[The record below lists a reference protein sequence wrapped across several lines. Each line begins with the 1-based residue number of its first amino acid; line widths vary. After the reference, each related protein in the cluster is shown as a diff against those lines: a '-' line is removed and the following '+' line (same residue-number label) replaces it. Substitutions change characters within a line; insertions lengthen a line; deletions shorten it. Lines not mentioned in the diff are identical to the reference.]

1 MIVKTGI
8 RVISTAMLLA
18 VMICTSCIND
28 DYDSYPPQYEEVL
41 DQGDPLPTF
50 DIIMNDGRK
59 ITNEDFTDKV
69 SLIVFFNTSCSDC
82 RKELPVIQRFYDEN
96 PKYPVVCSSREE
108 NEMSVSKYWESEG
121 LTLPFSPQADRT
133 VYNMFALT
141 LIPRIYVID
150 KAANVAAIFTDNPLV
165 DYATLYE
172 TVRRTDGY

>member
-1 MIVKTGI
+1 MIVKPGI
-8 RVISTAMLLA
+8 RVIITAMLLA
-18 VMICTSCIND
+18 LMICTSCIND

-59 ITNEDFTDKV
+59 ITNKDFTDKV

-82 RKELPVIQRFYDEN
+82 RKELPVIQRFY
-96 PKYPVVCSSREE
+96 
-108 NEMSVSKYWESEG
+108 EMSVNKYWESEG

>member
-1 MIVKTGI
+1 M
-8 RVISTAMLLA
+8 
-18 VMICTSCIND
+18 
-28 DYDSYPPQYEEVL
+28 
-41 DQGDPLPTF
+41 
-50 DIIMNDGRK
+50 
-59 ITNEDFTDKV
+59 

-96 PKYPVVCSSREE
+96 PKYPVVCISREE